1 METRGIR
8 NKNPLN
14 IRKGANWLGLA
25 QSQPDKA
32 FVTFTSIEFGI
43 RAGIKLIRN
52 YITGW
57 GGRRRKYCTVDAI
70 ISKWAPPTENNTEN
84 YILFVCK
91 ESGLLRYSALGPN
104 DKNSIFAL
112 MAAMCKMESKYD
124 LSRSMFDSAWS
135 LL

>member
-14 IRKGANWLGLA
+14 IRKGASWLGLA
-25 QSQPDKA
+25 ENQPDKA
-32 FVTFTSIEFGI
+32 FCTFSSMEFGI

-70 ISKWAPPTENNTEN
+70 ISKWAPQTENNTES
-84 YILFVCK
+84 YIKFVCR
-91 ESGLLRYSALGPN
+91 ESELNRYSAIAPN
-104 DKNSIFAL
+104 DKSSIYAL
-112 MAAMCKMESKYD
+112 MGAMCKIESKYI
-124 LSRSMFDSAWS
+124 LSRSMFDSAWR

>member
-14 IRKGANWLGLA
+14 IRKGASWLGLA
-25 QSQPDKA
+25 ENQPDKE
-32 FVTFTSIEFGI
+32 FVTFSSMEFGI

-57 GGRRRKYCTVDAI
+57 GGRRRKYCTVNAI
-70 ISKWAPPTENNTEN
+70 ISKWAPPSENNTER
-84 YILFVCK
+84 YIQFVCR
-91 ESGLLRYSALGPN
+91 ESGLLRYSFISPN
-104 DKNSIFAL
+104 DKGEIFAL
-112 MAAMCKMESKYD
+112 MAAMCKMESEYT
-124 LSRSMFDSAWS
+124 LSRDMFNSAWS